1 MHAPPAPFQGRI
13 QELPP
18 PAAAPAQKKKPTS
31 KKSKTTTSS
40 KKQRGGQFDTKEL
53 KSFFNTMEKIL
64 PIGFREWEVVLK
76 EHNKDWSVKEREVR
90 GLRQKFNRLNASKLP
105 TGDPNCP
112 WDVKWAKQL
121 KRKIDEK
128 ADANLLNDVSEA
140 EDDDD
145 AGDEEDATTPVEDDD
160 EAPTTTNNNNNNTSS
175 SSSDDMMITPT
186 NLNRSKD
193 NFGRT
198 PISAHMSRNK
208 SKRKYSNNTSVSPVD
223 DTSSSMAEFMQM
235 QLLMERK
242 KEEREEKR
250 RQTEREEDRRREDR
264 MMMMMMAMMSGNKQM
279 MEDMMTR
286 STTRS
291 TTNDDDE

>member
-1 MHAPPAPFQGRI
+1 
-13 QELPP
+13 
-18 PAAAPAQKKKPTS
+18 
-31 KKSKTTTSS
+31 
-40 KKQRGGQFDTKEL
+40 
-53 KSFFNTMEKIL
+53 MEKIL
-64 PIGFREWEVVLK
+64 PIGFREWELVLK
-76 EHNKDWSVKEREVR
+76 EHCKEWSEKEREVR

-140 EDDDD
+140 EEEDHEEEEEDQD
-145 AGDEEDATTPVEDDD
+145 DEENEQTG
-160 EAPTTTNNNNNNTSS
+160 NNNNSS
-175 SSSDDMMITPT
+175 SSSDDMITPT

-198 PISAHMSRNK
+198 ISAHMSRNK
-208 SKRKYSNNTSVSPVD
+208 GKRKYSNNTTTSVSPVD
-223 DTSSSMAEFMQM
+223 TVSSTMAEFMQM
-235 QLLMERK
+235 QMMMEKK

-250 RQTEREEDRRREDR
+250 RQTEREDDRRREDR

-279 MEDMMTR
+279 MEDMMLTR
-286 STTRS
+286 K
-291 TTNDDDE
+291 TNDD